1 VGRLLTQL
9 VLQRR
14 AEGYAFNSLTRFFR
28 LKLAPQADDEI
39 ALPSRRKRRHN
50 KIAAKRFS
58 AAGAY

>member
-39 ALPSRRKRRHN
+39 ALPSRRKHN